1 MSGEEKWYH
10 RVGFL
15 LGEAVLY
22 VLLIPVFI
30 FLLLSGL
37 ALYIYDKKND
47 GLENGE

>member
-1 MSGEEKWYH
+1 VRETKWYH
-10 RVGFL
+10 RLGFRVA
-15 LGEAVLY
+15 EAILFI
-22 VLLIPVFI
+22 LLIPVFI

>member
-1 MSGEEKWYH
+1 VSNAKWYRRLGF
-10 RVGFL
+10 RVA
-15 LGEAVLY
+15 EAILF

>member
-1 MSGEEKWYH
+1 VSNAKWYH
-10 RVGFL
+10 RLGTLVGE
-15 LGEAVLY
+15 GVLF